1 MDQSLSLIILGQ
13 FAEELPPVA
22 PRLSLLNIQPRRI
35 SSLEQLPPP
44 QSSREV
50 LLTELRW
57 LDALAPT
64 QREALSK
71 RAAMAAGWIALVD
84 RDSRF
89 KEQVAWQRAGVSHFF
104 HKPLDADRLAAL
116 LEDIHDRLDGPP
128 ARAILVDD
136 DEHSLSYYSAVLK
149 DAGVEVMA
157 LQDPLLVL
165 EAMEDFKPDLLLL
178 DIDMPGCR
186 GTELATIV
194 RQRPEYARLPAIF
207 LTAMEGMQDKLLAR
221 EAAAEDYLNK
231 PVALDLLVA
240 AVKSHTLRYRSMQR
254 SDAWR
259 RQQEKQ
265 SQEAIRISEER
276 LRRGQSY
283 ANIGT
288 WDWNI
293 QTGNL
298 FWSER
303 IPVLF
308 GHPAGELVTTIEN
321 LLNALHPGDRQ
332 SVLDAI
338 NASVERDVPYE
349 IEHRVILPDGTVRW
363 LLEKGAVVR
372 DAAGKPLQM
381 LGVVQDI
388 DDRKRAEQL
397 SVAARKEAEQ
407 ANQAKSDFLSRMSHE
422 LRTPLHAILGFGQ
435 LMAYDNTLPEMQKD
449 NLHEILKG
457 GRHLLEL
464 INEVLDLAKIE
475 SGRIDLSLEP
485 VELAGLIEDCRLLIR
500 PLAALRQIAMRV
512 EVSPRMSVRAD
523 RVRLK
528 QVLLNLL
535 SNAVKY
541 NNEGGVIHLSV
552 FPGGVDRLRIAIAD
566 TGAGI
571 PPERMPELFQPFSR
585 LNAERSTIEGTGI
598 GLTITRL
605 LVELMGGE
613 VGVDSRVGSGST
625 FWIELPAETLSNADV
640 TENMSHGAPGTAASG
655 RQYRVLCIDDN
666 PVNLKLV
673 AQMLGMR
680 RHIHLMTAHTPK
692 LGLELAL
699 AHLPDMVLLDINMP
713 GMDGYE
719 VLKVFKSDPR
729 LKHIPIVAVT
739 ANALPR
745 DIERGM
751 AAGFTD
757 YLTKPLHVTRFV
769 EVIDRMLSHGANAP

>member
-1 MDQSLSLIILGQ
+1 M
-13 FAEELPPVA
+13 
-22 PRLSLLNIQPRRI
+22 
-35 SSLEQLPPP
+35 PPP

-422 LRTPLHAILGFGQ
+422 IRT
-435 LMAYDNTLPEMQKD
+435 
-449 NLHEILKG
+449 
-457 GRHLLEL
+457 
-464 INEVLDLAKIE
+464 
-475 SGRIDLSLEP
+475 
-485 VELAGLIEDCRLLIR
+485 
-500 PLAALRQIAMRV
+500 
-512 EVSPRMSVRAD
+512 
-523 RVRLK
+523 
-528 QVLLNLL
+528 
-535 SNAVKY
+535 
-541 NNEGGVIHLSV
+541 
-552 FPGGVDRLRIAIAD
+552 
-566 TGAGI
+566 
-571 PPERMPELFQPFSR
+571 
-585 LNAERSTIEGTGI
+585 
-598 GLTITRL
+598 
-605 LVELMGGE
+605 
-613 VGVDSRVGSGST
+613 
-625 FWIELPAETLSNADV
+625 
-640 TENMSHGAPGTAASG
+640 
-655 RQYRVLCIDDN
+655 
-666 PVNLKLV
+666 
-673 AQMLGMR
+673 
-680 RHIHLMTAHTPK
+680 
-692 LGLELAL
+692 
-699 AHLPDMVLLDINMP
+699 
-713 GMDGYE
+713 
-719 VLKVFKSDPR
+719 
-729 LKHIPIVAVT
+729 
-739 ANALPR
+739 
-745 DIERGM
+745 
-751 AAGFTD
+751 
-757 YLTKPLHVTRFV
+757 
-769 EVIDRMLSHGANAP
+769 